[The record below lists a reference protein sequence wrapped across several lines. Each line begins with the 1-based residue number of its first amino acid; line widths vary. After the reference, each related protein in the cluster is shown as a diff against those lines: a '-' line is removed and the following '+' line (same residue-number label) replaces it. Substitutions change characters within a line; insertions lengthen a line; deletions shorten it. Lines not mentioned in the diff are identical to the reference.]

1 MFTLDTVSSQVTQ
14 LPRYCYEADP
24 SAFAPV
30 VTVVTIADSADIA
43 WDALAQCLRLQ
54 SVQHWEWVI
63 VLPPTY
69 TATQALSEL
78 VAADSRIRSITAD
91 VGAAALTCSRLTQ
104 ATACEYLCYLDSQ
117 SLIEPTF
124 LEKCLW
130 LLGTNPE
137 IAFCNSHSSSRS
149 TPQMIWQYGFE
160 QGSKF
165 LDENYAGET
174 FVIKRSAYAVVAAEQ
189 GRAAHGYAGW
199 ERWLQLARQG
209 LWGYTIP
216 ETLIAYA
223 QIDSRAPFRP
233 ADTQQQQAFR
243 RYVQEHYGELKRP
256 FPSSRLAEPRTYEQ
270 LVLAPPINNQLVK
283 PVSTTRLLIIMP
295 WLIVGGS
302 ERVNLDIIRYLT
314 HSGYEVSF
322 ATTLPNISHGWIA
335 EFARYTSDIFVL
347 DRFLRLSDYPR
358 FLVYVIKSRQIDVV
372 MISNSYLGYQ
382 LLPYLRAHCPEV
394 TFVDYCHSGADEWK
408 NGGYPRCGA
417 GYQELL
423 DLNIT
428 SSQNVKESM
437 IERGADPDRIDI
449 CYTNIDV
456 EKWHPD
462 AEARKRKRA
471 LLELREDVPLI
482 VFVGRID
489 GDKRPSF
496 LAQIVRTLQDD
507 IKGQFVCA
515 VLGDGPERPS
525 LEYLVRS
532 LKIDTSMKLLGRV
545 SDSELHDYMAAADI
559 FLLPSAIE
567 GISVA
572 IFEAMAMGLVP
583 VAARVGGQS
592 ELVTA
597 DCGILIPHGP
607 NELAAYV
614 DALRQL
620 IQQHDQRRHMG
631 MNARDR
637 VERLFPLTALGPRM
651 AELLD
656 KARALHAS
664 NPRPLVG
671 QGLAREYAVQ
681 VLEYTRL
688 ETALDQLWMERESW
702 RSKPRPHPN
711 ANIAPATTRRRIA
724 RFVRAKGAR
733 WYHWGVDHGMD
744 WLIPFKDR
752 AITWAKK
759 RGW

>member
-1 MFTLDTVSSQVTQ
+1 MFTLDTVIGQAVQ
-14 LPRYCYEADP
+14 LPRYCYKAES
-24 SAFAPV
+24 SALAPV
-30 VTVVTIADSADIA
+30 VIVITIVDSANIA
-43 WDALAQCLRLQ
+43 WATLAQCLQLQ

-63 VLPPTY
+63 VIPPTY
-69 TATQALSEL
+69 AIPQELSALI
-78 VAADSRIRSITAD
+78 AADPRINSIVSD
-91 VGAAALTCSRLTQ
+91 VEAAGLACSRLAQ
-104 ATACEYLCYLDSQ
+104 EKACEYLCHFDSQ

-149 TPQMIWQYGFE
+149 MPQIVWNYGFE
-160 QGSKF
+160 QRSKF

-174 FVIKRSAYAVVAAEQ
+174 FVIKRSAYAAVAAEQ
-189 GRAAHGYAGW
+189 RSSAHGYAGW

-216 ETLIAYA
+216 EALISYEW
-223 QIDSRAPFRP
+223 IDSRSPFLP
-233 ADTQQQQAFR
+233 ADTQQQAFR
-243 RYVQEHYGELKRP
+243 RYIQERYGALKRQ
-256 FPSSRLAEPRTYEQ
+256 FPSSQLAEPRTYEQ
-270 LVLAPPINNQLVK
+270 IGLVPPINNQLVK
-283 PVSTTRLLIIMP
+283 PESTKRLFIIMP

-302 ERVNLDIIRYLT
+302 ERVNLDIVRYLT

-322 ATTLPNISHGWIA
+322 ATTLPNVVHGWIA

-347 DRFLRLSDYPR
+347 DRFLRLHDYPR
-358 FLVYVIKSRQIDVV
+358 FLVYLIKSRQIDVV

-382 LLPYLRAHCPEV
+382 LLPFLRAHCPEV
-394 TFVDYCHSGADEWK
+394 TFVDYCHSGSDDWK

-417 GYQELL
+417 AYQELL

-428 SSQNVKESM
+428 SSQNVKEWM
-437 IERGADPDRIDI
+437 VERGAEPDRIDI

-456 EKWHPD
+456 QKWHPD
-462 AEARKRKRA
+462 VEARKRKRA
-471 LLELREDVPLI
+471 QLELRDDVPLI

-496 LAQIVRTLQDD
+496 LAQIVRSLQDD

-515 VLGDGPERPS
+515 VLGDGPERSS

-559 FLLPSAIE
+559 FLLPSSIE

-572 IFEAMAMGLVP
+572 VFEAMAMGLVP

-592 ELVTA
+592 ELVTP
-597 DCGILIPHGP
+597 DCGILIPHGS
-607 NELAAYV
+607 NELAQYV

-620 IQQHDQRRHMG
+620 IQQHDQRRQMG
-631 MNARDR
+631 MKARDR

-656 KARALHAS
+656 KAQVLHDTS
-664 NPRPLVG
+664 PRPLIG
-671 QGLAREYAVQ
+671 LGLAREYAVQ
-681 VLEYTRL
+681 MLEYTRL

-702 RSKPRPHPN
+702 RSNPRPHPN
-711 ANIAPATTRRRIA
+711 AIIPPATTRRRIA

-733 WYHWGVDHGMD
+733 WYHWGIDHGMD
-744 WLIPFKDR
+744 WLIPVKDR

>member
-1 MFTLDTVSSQVTQ
+1 MFTLDTVIGQVAQ
-14 LPRYCYEADP
+14 LPRYCYKAEP
-24 SAFAPV
+24 SALLPI
-30 VTVVTIADSADIA
+30 VTVVTIADSFNIA
-43 WDALAQCLRLQ
+43 WFALAQCMQLQ
-54 SVQHWEWVI
+54 SVQHWEWI
-63 VLPPTY
+63 IILPPMY
-69 TATQALSEL
+69 AVPQELSGL
-78 VAADSRIRSITAD
+78 VAADPRIHSIAAD
-91 VGAAALTCSRLTQ
+91 SGDAALTCSRLARETM
-104 ATACEYLCYLDSQ
+104 CEYLCHLDSQ

-130 LLGTNPE
+130 LLGTHST
-137 IAFCNSHSSSRS
+137 IAFCNSQSRS
-149 TPQMIWQYGFE
+149 LSAPSVVWEYGFE

-165 LDENYAGET
+165 LDENYAGAT
-174 FVIKRSAYAVVAAEQ
+174 FVIKRSAYIAIAAEPSS
-189 GRAAHGYAGW
+189 AAHEYVGW
-199 ERWLQLARQG
+199 ERWLQLARHG
-209 LWGYTIP
+209 LCGYTIP
-216 ETLIAYA
+216 EALISYT
-223 QIDSRAPFRP
+223 QIDKRSPFRP
-233 ADTQQQQAFR
+233 ADTQQHQAFR
-243 RYVQEHYGELKRP
+243 RYIQEHYGDLKRR
-256 FPSSRLAEPRTYEQ
+256 FPTSQLAELRSYEQ
-270 LVLAPPINNQLVK
+270 LAVAPPINNQLIK

-314 HSGYEVSF
+314 QYGYEVSF
-322 ATTLPNISHGWIA
+322 ATTLPNVLHGWIA
-335 EFARYTSDIFVL
+335 EFASYTSDIFIL
-347 DRFLRLSDYPR
+347 DHFLRLYDYPR
-358 FLVYVIKSRQIDVV
+358 FLVYLIKSRQIDVV

-382 LLPYLRAHCPEV
+382 LLPYLRAQCPEV
-394 TFVDYCHSGADEWK
+394 TFVDYCHSGSDEWK

-417 GYQELL
+417 AYQELL

-428 SSQNVKESM
+428 SSQNVKEWM
-437 IERGADPDRIDI
+437 VERGADPDRIDI

-471 LLELREDVPLI
+471 LLGLPEDIPL
-482 VFVGRID
+482 VLFVGRIA
-489 GDKRPSF
+489 GDKRPAF
-496 LAQIVRTLQDD
+496 LAQIVRTLQDA

-515 VLGDGPERPS
+515 VLGDGPERSS

-532 LKIDTSMKLLGRV
+532 LKIDTSMQVLGRV

-559 FLLPSAIE
+559 FLLPSSLE

-592 ELVTA
+592 ELVTP

-607 NELAAYV
+607 NELAEYV
-614 DALRQL
+614 NALRQL
-620 IQQHDQRRHMG
+620 IQQHNQRRQMG
-631 MNARDR
+631 LSARER
-637 VERLFPLTALGPRM
+637 VERLFPMTALGPRM

-656 KARALHAS
+656 KARALHDS
-664 NPRPLVG
+664 RPRPSVAP
-671 QGLAREYAVQ
+671 GLAREYAVQ

-688 ETALDQLWMERESW
+688 ETAMDQLWMERESW

-711 ANIAPATTRRRIA
+711 AIIAPATTRRRIA

-733 WYHWGVDHGMD
+733 WYHWGIDHGMD
-744 WLIPFKDR
+744 WLVPFKDR